1 MMNPSGSRASYPNT
15 KRSYE
20 YCDSCGTLLP
30 APGFFCVRC
39 DPPEPPEP
47 DPEKGLNVSQA
58 YLRIALLTLVF
69 IVIAVVKLEIN
80 PLNLFLDSGT
90 DEVSLQVAE
99 DEDYEI
105 FFKVNVSFANLR
117 NKPNTKTSTILFVLT
132 QGTQVEILEKK
143 GKWSKIRSKPGPKE
157 PARTGWLASKLIDS
171 EIK

>member
-1 MMNPSGSRASYPNT
+1 MNPSGSRASYPNT
-15 KRSYE
+15 KRNYQ

-117 NKPNTKTSTILFVLT
+117 
-132 QGTQVEILEKK
+132 
-143 GKWSKIRSKPGPKE
+143 KIGR
-157 PARTGWLASKLIDS
+157 ASCR
-171 EIK
+171 ERV

>member
-1 MMNPSGSRASYPNT
+1 MNPSGSRASYPNM
-15 KRSYE
+15 KRNYQ

-30 APGFFCVRC
+30 APGFFCVLC

-47 DPEKGLNVSQA
+47 DPEKGLDFSQA
-58 YLRIALLTLVF
+58 YLRIALITLVF
-69 IVIAVVKLEIN
+69 IVVAVFKLDIN
-80 PLNLFLDSGT
+80 PLNLFQDLGT
-90 DEVSLQVAE
+90 DEVTLQVAE

-132 QGTQVEILEKK
+132 QGTQLKILEKK

>member
-15 KRSYE
+15 KRSYQ

-39 DPPEPPEP
+39 NPPEPPEP

-132 QGTQVEILEKK
+132 QGTQVDILEKK
-143 GKWSKIRSKPGPKE
+143 GKWSKIRSKPGAKNPS
-157 PARTGWLASKLIDS
+157 RTGWMPSKLIDS
-171 EIK
+171 YIE

>member
-1 MMNPSGSRASYPNT
+1 MEAGHLIPIRNAVINIVIPVEPCY
-15 KRSYE
+15 
-20 YCDSCGTLLP
+20 LLQV
-30 APGFFCVRC
+30 FF
-39 DPPEPPEP
+39 
-47 DPEKGLNVSQA
+47 
-58 YLRIALLTLVF
+58 ALLTLVF

-157 PARTGWLASKLIDS
+157 PARTGWLASKLVDS